1 MSSFGNIFK
10 ITTFGESHSKAV
22 GVVVENFP
30 SNFTIDFDKIQHQLN
45 RRKPGQSNITT
56 PRDEK
61 DVFTVL
67 SGVENGK
74 SLGSPIFLIVPNEDT
89 RPTDYQQHEIIPRPS
104 HADFTY
110 LWKYGIHA
118 SSGGGRSSAR
128 ETIGRVIGGALAEQI
143 LSKHGIEIIAYV
155 SQVGHL
161 KLEKNPSELNRNFV
175 DKFKTR
181 CPDESLNEQIE
192 SHILDLKENGNSV
205 GG

>member
-30 SNFTIDFDKIQHQLN
+30 SNFTIEFDKIQHQLN

-74 SLGSPIFLIVPNEDT
+74 SLGSPICFMV
-89 RPTDYQQHEIIPRPS
+89 Q
-104 HADFTY
+104 
-110 LWKYGIHA
+110 
-118 SSGGGRSSAR
+118 
-128 ETIGRVIGGALAEQI
+128 
-143 LSKHGIEIIAYV
+143 
-155 SQVGHL
+155 
-161 KLEKNPSELNRNFV
+161 LNF
-175 DKFKTR
+175 F
-181 CPDESLNEQIE
+181 
-192 SHILDLKENGNSV
+192 
-205 GG
+205 